1 MQIKLTSENVTTFLR
16 IKEMSGLTFNGV
28 IKQALD
34 NLLKQ
39 YEQQGVKNDYTNNKT
54 QIFSIKS

>member
-1 MQIKLTSENVTTFLR
+1 MQIKLTSENIDTFFK
-16 IKEMSGLTFNGV
+16 IKEMSGLTFNAV

-39 YEQQGVKNDYTNNKT
+39 YEQQGVKNDYNKNNT
-54 QIFSIKS
+54 IT

>member
-1 MQIKLTSENVTTFLR
+1 MQLKLAADTLTTFLK

-34 NLLKQ
+34 NLLKH
-39 YEQQGVKNDYTNNKT
+39 YEQQGVKNDYNKNT
-54 QIFSIKS
+54 IT